1 MLFGVFFLIAYLK
14 LYFTS
19 WLKIK
24 QIDGMIFNEEYFF
37 NLTLRLFFYSIKF
50 CFTIFLKYKELK
62 VLLLTKYV
70 NVLVVDTNSWPPL

>member
-1 MLFGVFFLIAYLK
+1 
-14 LYFTS
+14 
-19 WLKIK
+19 
-24 QIDGMIFNEEYFF
+24 MIFNEEYFF

-62 VLLLTKYV
+62 VLLLTEYV